1 MGRRASPE
9 GSVTPV
15 PAVAARISRRRLV
28 HLAAAGAFA
37 TALSGHTST
46 AQDRSKSG
54 DRSMPEG
61 SASFVYVGARTTKER
76 NARGNGLN
84 VYRMDNATGGW
95 THVQLLGDLV
105 NPSFLAFDRTRRSLY
120 TVHGDLSDITAMAID
135 KQTGMLRVINR
146 QSTQG
151 KNPVHLAIDP
161 TNRYVIVANHITSTL
176 AVLPRAED
184 GSLGEVT
191 DLVKLEGKLG
201 PHRVEQPFAK
211 PHQVE
216 FDPSGRFLIV
226 PDKGLDQV
234 FTYRLDA
241 EKGKLQLVSSA
252 TAREG
257 AGPRHVAFDPSGRFA
272 YVVNELDSTLTA
284 YRFDPASGAL
294 VPFQV
299 ISALPDSFTGNSRA
313 SEIAVTADGRFVYAS
328 NRGYDS
334 VAVLAR
340 DAATGRLS
348 TIACPLSGG
357 KTPRFFAIDP
367 SQRFVYVANED
378 SDTIR
383 MFRIE
388 GDKGT
393 LAATDTVVQVGSPV
407 CIVFT
412 EPA

>member
-1 MGRRASPE
+1 LPGDGAAPAAGAAS
-9 GSVTPV
+9 
-15 PAVAARISRRRLV
+15 RISRRKLAY
-28 HLAAAGAFA
+28 LAAAGTFA
-37 TALSGHTST
+37 AALSGRKSI
-46 AQDRSKSG
+46 AQDRSKSE

-84 VYRMDNATGGW
+84 VYRLDNATGSW
-95 THVQLLGDLV
+95 THIQLLADLV
-105 NPSFLAFDRTRRSLY
+105 NPSFLAFDRSRRFLY
-120 TVHGDLSDITAMAID
+120 TVHGDLSDITAMSID
-135 KQTGMLRVINR
+135 KQTGMLSVINR

-161 TNRYVIVANHITSTL
+161 TNRHVIVANHITSTL
-176 AVLPRAED
+176 AVLPRRED

-191 DLVKLEGKLG
+191 GLVKLEGKLG

-216 FDPSGRFLIV
+216 FDPSGRFLVV

-234 FTYRLDA
+234 FIYGLDA

-252 TAREG
+252 AAREG
-257 AGPRHVAFDPSGRFA
+257 SGPRHVAFHPGGRFA
-272 YVVNELDSTLTA
+272 YVINELDSTIA
-284 YRFDPASGAL
+284 SYRFDPASGAL
-294 VPFQV
+294 APFQV

-313 SEIAVTADGRFVYAS
+313 SEIAVSTDGRFVYAS

-334 VAVLAR
+334 VAVFAR
-340 DAATGRLS
+340 DSETGRLNAV
-348 TIACPLSGG
+348 ACPLSGG

-367 SQRFVYVANED
+367 SHRFVYVANED

-383 MFRIE
+383 MFRVE

-393 LAATDTVVQVGSPV
+393 LASTDTVVQVGSPV
-407 CIVFT
+407 CIVFR
-412 EPA
+412 